1 MTTMQRMIKYCAMAF
16 AVFLSISILS
26 GILGALGMLFGV
38 FGGDAAGE
46 RKSYKVSGEIES
58 LDVEISAAELKIV
71 TGDCFSVESNHKYL
85 TVMEEKGVLIVSE
98 KRSNFGVSSGDV
110 AVVMTIPEKYVFEGA
125 LISAGAGKV
134 SIDTLSAKELTL
146 ELGAGATEIGTLEVK
161 NHSSVSSGTG
171 KLTIRDGE
179 LHDLSME
186 MGVGKLEFTGR
197 MTGNCDVD
205 FGIGGAELTL
215 LGSRD
220 EYQIELD
227 KGIGEVTLN
236 GKDMSDGGVYGTGE
250 NRIDIDGGVG
260 SIRIQ
265 LESNLGSAE

>member
-1 MTTMQRMIKYCAMAF
+1 MTPFQRIIKYLAVAF
-16 AVFLSISILS
+16 ALFLVISIFS
-26 GILGALGMLFGV
+26 GIFGALGLVSGLV
-38 FGGDAAGE
+38 GSEPAGE
-46 RKSYKVSGEIES
+46 TRSYPVTGEIEN
-58 LDVEISAAELKIV
+58 LDLEISAAALKIIP
-71 TGDCFSVESNHKYL
+71 GDRFSVESNHKYL
-85 TVMEEKGVLIVSE
+85 TVMEEKGVLTVSE

-220 EYQIELD
+220 EYQIELY

-265 LESNLGSAE
+265 LESR